1 MTNTSVPKLVEVG
14 LGVLIFHKGKLLVGK
29 RIGSHS
35 PGTWQIPG
43 GFLDFGESFEECAA
57 RETFEETDLIL
68 PKGSLRF
75 FTANNNILAES
86 GRHFVDIFMVATIGG
101 DPVAKIMEPLK
112 CERWEWITQHELLD
126 DAGAYRPLFDPMTQ
140 LLKDHDLTSF
150 FAASASH

>member
-1 MTNTSVPKLVEVG
+1 MTHTTAPKIVEVG

-57 RETFEETDLIL
+57 RETFEETDMTL

-86 GRHFVDIFMVATIGG
+86 GRHFVDIFMAAMIGG

-112 CERWEWITQHELLD
+112 CERWEWITQDELLD

-140 LLKDHDLTSF
+140 LLKDYDLTSL
-150 FAASASH
+150 FATSAAL

>member
-1 MTNTSVPKLVEVG
+1 MTNTTTPKNVEVG
-14 LGVLIFHKGKLLVGK
+14 LGVMIFHKGKLLVGK

-43 GFLDFGESFEECAA
+43 GFLDYGESFEECGA
-57 RETFEETDLIL
+57 RETFEETDIVLHE
-68 PKGSLRF
+68 GSVQF

-112 CERWEWITQHELLD
+112 CERWEWITQDELQND
-126 DAGAYRPLFDPMTQ
+126 KGPYRPLFDPMTR
-140 LLKDHDLTSF
+140 LLEDHDLTKLF
-150 FAASASH
+150 EASVAI